1 MSVGGASRTLAKL
14 RELLDDDLFLRT
26 NRGLV
31 PTPRA
36 RELNGGVAE
45 LLVNYG
51 RLFEKEV
58 FRPSDVRRIFRIL
71 CVDNALFTFL
81 TTSVSA
87 LLEKAP
93 SIGVEFRPIRADFGR
108 LLSSGEADFAIFPL
122 VPSDPNLHSLR
133 LADDVFVL
141 VCGRH
146 HPLVKLAQER
156 TLTRKDFKAYRQIRV
171 MTGPLNDLDD
181 PWFDAEADIP
191 LMAENIAVWSPF
203 FIPIAQ
209 ILCQTNL
216 WGAVPLQLAVQLQ
229 KLMPDLII
237 LGRPK
242 NAVVYGPTLIWHNR
256 THQDP
261 ASVWVR
267 SVIVSAP
274 KTLADVNSIH
284 FIED

>member
-1 MSVGGASRTLAKL
+1 M
-14 RELLDDDLFLRT
+14 
-26 NRGLV
+26 
-31 PTPRA
+31 
-36 RELNGGVAE
+36 LNFA
-45 LLVNYG
+45 
-51 RLFEKEV
+51 LFE
-58 FRPSDVRRIFRIL
+58 L
-71 CVDNALFTFL
+71 
-81 TTSVSA
+81 
-87 LLEKAP
+87 
-93 SIGVEFRPIRADFGR
+93 DFGR
-108 LLSSGEADFAIFPL
+108 LLSSGEADFAIFPF
-122 VPSDPNLHSLR
+122 VPSDQIYIAFGLL
-133 LADDVFVL
+133 DDVFVL

-191 LMAENIAVWSPF
+191 LMAENIAVWSSF

-242 NAVVYGPTLIWHNR
+242 MQLSTGRHSSGTTEPIRIRHLSGCAR
-256 THQDP
+256 
-261 ASVWVR
+261 
-267 SVIVSAP
+267 
-274 KTLADVNSIH
+274 
-284 FIED
+284 

>member
-1 MSVGGASRTLAKL
+1 M
-14 RELLDDDLFLRT
+14 
-26 NRGLV
+26 
-31 PTPRA
+31 
-36 RELNGGVAE
+36 
-45 LLVNYG
+45 
-51 RLFEKEV
+51 
-58 FRPSDVRRIFRIL
+58 
-71 CVDNALFTFL
+71 
-81 TTSVSA
+81 
-87 LLEKAP
+87 
-93 SIGVEFRPIRADFGR
+93 
-108 LLSSGEADFAIFPL
+108 
-122 VPSDPNLHSLR
+122 
-133 LADDVFVL
+133 
-141 VCGRH
+141 
-146 HPLVKLAQER
+146 
-156 TLTRKDFKAYRQIRV
+156 TRKDFKAYRQIRV

-191 LMAENIAVWSPF
+191 LMAENIAVWSSF

-229 KLMPDLII
+229 KLMSDLII

>member
-71 CVDNALFTFL
+71 CVDNAIFTFL
-81 TTSVSA
+81 TPSVSA

-93 SIGVEFRPIRADFGR
+93 SIGVEFRHIRTDFGR
-108 LLSSGEADFAIFPL
+108 LLSSGEADFAIFPC

-181 PWFDAEADIP
+181 P
-191 LMAENIAVWSPF
+191 
-203 FIPIAQ
+203 
-209 ILCQTNL
+209 
-216 WGAVPLQLAVQLQ
+216 
-229 KLMPDLII
+229 
-237 LGRPK
+237 
-242 NAVVYGPTLIWHNR
+242 
-256 THQDP
+256 
-261 ASVWVR
+261 
-267 SVIVSAP
+267 
-274 KTLADVNSIH
+274 
-284 FIED
+284 

>member
-1 MSVGGASRTLAKL
+1 M
-14 RELLDDDLFLRT
+14 
-26 NRGLV
+26 
-31 PTPRA
+31 
-36 RELNGGVAE
+36 LN
-45 LLVNYG
+45 
-51 RLFEKEV
+51 
-58 FRPSDVRRIFRIL
+58 
-71 CVDNALFTFL
+71 
-81 TTSVSA
+81 
-87 LLEKAP
+87 
-93 SIGVEFRPIRADFGR
+93 
-108 LLSSGEADFAIFPL
+108 FAIFELILEDCFRRERPIL
-122 VPSDPNLHSLR
+122 QSFR
-133 LADDVFVL
+133 LFRQIQIYIAFGLLMTFFVL

>member
-58 FRPSDVRRIFRIL
+58 FRPSD
-71 CVDNALFTFL
+71 
-81 TTSVSA
+81 
-87 LLEKAP
+87 
-93 SIGVEFRPIRADFGR
+93 FGR
-108 LLSSGEADFAIFPL
+108 LLSSGEADFAIFPF

-191 LMAENIAVWSPF
+191 LIAENIAVWSPF